1 MATREF
7 STPENASKRYAD
19 TAVLIQE
26 IMGHRP
32 RSDRVFKAIARM
44 NYIHSRYQRSGKIS
58 NEDLLYTLSV
68 FITEP
73 VTWVNK
79 YEWRTL
85 TEMEVCAI
93 STFWKSVGDAM
104 DIEYNGQL
112 AHSDWSNGLDF
123 YEDIKAWAL
132 SYEGRFM
139 VPAPSNKTTADQLVP
154 LLLL

>member
-1 MATREF
+1 VATREF
-7 STPENASKRYAD
+7 STPENASKRYVD

-26 IMGHRP
+26 IMGHNP
-32 RSDRVFKAIARM
+32 KSARVIQAIARM

-73 VTWVNK
+73 ITWVNK

-85 TEMEVCAI
+85 TEMEECAI
-93 STFWKSVGDAM
+93 STFWKSIGDAM
-104 DIEYNGQL
+104 GIEYNGQL
-112 AHSDWSNGLDF
+112 AHSEWLNGLDF
-123 YEDIKAWAL
+123 YDDIKVWAT
-132 SYEGRFM
+132 SYEARFM